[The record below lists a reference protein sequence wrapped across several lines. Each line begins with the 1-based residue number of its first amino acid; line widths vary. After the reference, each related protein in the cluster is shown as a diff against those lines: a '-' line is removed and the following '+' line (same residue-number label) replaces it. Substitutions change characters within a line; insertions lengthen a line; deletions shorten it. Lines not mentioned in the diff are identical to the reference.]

1 MVRKHFV
8 AAGIAVSCV
17 FLCIAT
23 LYYPGGTYD
32 DAHTQGYDWL
42 NNYISNLLRPLAV
55 NGMYNAARP
64 WATIGVLFLTASFG
78 LFFVEFSNR
87 IRIKSVAFVVKYF
100 GIAATALGFLTVI
113 PSWHD
118 HMVMMSSILTLIIF
132 FYITVIL
139 LKSKLHLLKIA
150 SILFLLTFYLAAYM
164 YFTQSYLG
172 FMPLMQKFVFLIKI
186 VWVLSLLYLSRE
198 DDFQYITS

>member
-8 AAGIAVSCV
+8 LAGIAVSCV
-17 FLCIAT
+17 FLFIAT
-23 LYYPGGTYD
+23 LYYPGGTYHD
-32 DAHTQGYDWL
+32 THTEGYDWL
-42 NNYISNLLRPLAV
+42 NNYISNLLGPLAV

-78 LFFVEFSNR
+78 VFFVEFSK
-87 IRIKSVAFVVKYF
+87 RIKLKSAAFVIKYF

-113 PSWHD
+113 PSFHD
-118 HMVMMSSILTLIIF
+118 NMVMMSSILTLIIF

-139 LKSKLHLLKIA
+139 LKSKLNLLKIA

-164 YFTQSYLG
+164 YFTQSYLE
-172 FMPLMQKFVFLIKI
+172 FMPLMQKFILLIKI
-186 VWVLSLLYLSRE
+186 VWVLSLLYLSRD